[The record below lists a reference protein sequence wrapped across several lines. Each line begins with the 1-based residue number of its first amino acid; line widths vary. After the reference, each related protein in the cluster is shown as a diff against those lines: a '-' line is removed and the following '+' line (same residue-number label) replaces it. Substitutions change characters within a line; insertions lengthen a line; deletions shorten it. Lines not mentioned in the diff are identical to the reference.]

1 MHFANEQVYDYIEQ
15 NGDILAINKKTG
27 EAYNTSIVC
36 SPIGSLCHTPEQVKA
51 YNQRVQNEQKS
62 YLHRKN
68 NEPLGNFFFI
78 PTSENFNNISPETV
92 TRLIYLNT
100 FTKFNDNSLM
110 LTQRTPMKYK
120 DLASVLNISKAT
132 VTRFWNEVNPHYLTM
147 QGDSLIFVNK
157 DLFKM
162 GSLCRKKEYIDY
174 QKFYIDG
181 IRKLYNSTTKSN
193 HKHLGYLFKL
203 LPYINLEYNLI
214 CHNPKEENL
223 DNIKLMSMKEF
234 CNHIGYDITHLDRLL
249 YTYRNVSFDVDGH
262 KERFCTIV
270 YDGIEKQNAK
280 ICINPHILYCGSNYE
295 RVKVLGA
302 FFK

>member
-1 MHFANEQVYDYIEQ
+1 M
-15 NGDILAINKKTG
+15 LAVNKNTG
-27 EAYNTSIVC
+27 EVTEVDTTHAPKGTIYY
-36 SPIGSLCHTPEQVKA
+36 TPEQQKA
-51 YNQRVQNEQKS
+51 YKQRKQNEQAS
-62 YLHRKN
+62 YFRRKN
-68 NEPLGNFFFI
+68 NEPLGDFFFVPI
-78 PTSENFNNISPETV
+78 EESFDGVSPETV

-110 LTQRTPMKYK
+110 LTQRTPMRYK
-120 DLASVLNISKAT
+120 DLATVLNVSKST
-132 VTRFWNEVNPHYLTM
+132 VTRFWNEVYPHYLTM
-147 QGDSLIFVNK
+147 QDDSLLFVNK

-162 GSLCRKKEYIDY
+162 GSLGRKKKYIDY

-203 LPYINLEYNLI
+203 LPYVNLEYNLI
-214 CHNPKEENL
+214 CHNPKEKNL
-223 DNIKLMSMKEF
+223 NNISLMSMKEF
-234 CNHIGYDITHLDRLL
+234 CKQIGYDITHLDRLL

-295 RVKVLGA
+295 RVKILGA